1 MEKKKELRYLT
12 FMKDNDISLSDLPKE
27 IKLKINALKP
37 TIARF
42 NQSNPPSEKLEEA
55 IIKQDVII
63 AEMIAD
69 YIEKDL
75 PDAPEKVEEE
85 VVEEVKEEVKESIVE
100 SVEKPIEN
108 VDPIP
113 VVIEEVIEEVIAPV
127 IVAPVVET
135 RVRKYD
141 EGTLEQE
148 KEILLEC
155 QKNNGF
161 IDEANLL
168 RILNKGKWDI
178 SISNEYVYSIVVRKV
193 YSKPLYKLVS

>member
-12 FMKDNDISLSDLPKE
+12 FMKDNDISLNELPKE

-55 IIKQDVII
+55 IIKQDIVI

-75 PDAPEKVEEE
+75 PDAPDSNEETEQVSEEAKE
-85 VVEEVKEEVKESIVE
+85 VIIE

-108 VDPIP
+108 VAPIP
-113 VVIEEVIEEVIAPV
+113 VVVEETV
-127 IVAPVVET
+127 VATPVVET
-135 RVRKYD
+135 RVRKYK

>member
-12 FMKDNDISLSDLPKE
+12 FMKDNDISLNDLPKE

-42 NQSNPPSEKLEEA
+42 NNSNPPSEKLEEA
-55 IIKQDVII
+55 IIKQDIVI

-69 YIEKDL
+69 YMEKDL
-75 PDAPEKVEEE
+75 PDAPDSTEEVEQIVEEE
-85 VVEEVKEEVKESIVE
+85 KEVVIE

-113 VVIEEVIEEVIAPV
+113 VVIEEPV
-127 IVAPVVET
+127 IVAPLIET

-168 RILNKGKWDI
+168 RILNKDKWNI
-178 SISNEYVYSIVVRKV
+178 SLSNEYVYSIIVRKV
-193 YSKPLYKLVS
+193 YSKPLYKLVV

>member
-12 FMKDNDISLSDLPKE
+12 FMKDNDISLNDLPKE

-55 IIKQDVII
+55 IIKQDIVI

-69 YIEKDL
+69 YMEKDL
-75 PDAPEKVEEE
+75 PDAPEKQEE
-85 VVEEVKEEVKESIVE
+85 VEKAVEEVKEVVIE

-108 VDPIP
+108 VAPIP
-113 VVIEEVIEEVIAPV
+113 VVLEEPV

-168 RILNKGKWDI
+168 RILGKSKWEI
-178 SISNEYVYSIVVRKV
+178 SMSNEYVYSIRVRKV

>member
-12 FMKDNDISLSDLPKE
+12 FMKDNDISLNDLPKE

-42 NQSNPPSEKLEEA
+42 NNSNPPSEKLEEA
-55 IIKQDVII
+55 IIKQDIVI

-69 YIEKDL
+69 YMEKDL
-75 PDAPEKVEEE
+75 PDAPEE
-85 VVEEVKEEVKESIVE
+85 VIEEVKEKDKQEEVVE
-100 SVEKPIEN
+100 SVEKPVEN
-108 VDPIP
+108 VEPIP
-113 VVIEEVIEEVIAPV
+113 VIIEEPVVI
-127 IVAPVVET
+127 APVVET
-135 RVRKYD
+135 RVRKYKD
-141 EGTLEQE
+141 GTLEQE

-161 IDEANLL
+161 IDESNLL
-168 RILNKGKWDI
+168 RILNKGKWDV
-178 SISNEYVYSIVVRKV
+178 SISNEYVYSIVVIKV

>member
-12 FMKDNDISLSDLPKE
+12 FMKDNDISLNDLPKE

-55 IIKQDVII
+55 IIKQDIVI

-75 PDAPEKVEEE
+75 PDSPEEVEEA
-85 VVEEVKEEVKESIVE
+85 KEIVIE

-108 VDPIP
+108 VAPIS
-113 VVIEEVIEEVIAPV
+113 VVIEEPV
-127 IVAPVVET
+127 AVSPVVET
-135 RVRKYD
+135 RVRKYKD
-141 EGTLEQE
+141 GTLEQE

-168 RILNKGKWDI
+168 RILNKGKWDV

>member
-12 FMKDNDISLSDLPKE
+12 FMKDNGISLSDLPKE

-69 YIEKDL
+69 YMEKDL
-75 PDAPEKVEEE
+75 PDAPEE
-85 VVEEVKEEVKESIVE
+85 VIEEVKEVIVE

-108 VDPIP
+108 VAPTP
-113 VVIEEVIEEVIAPV
+113 VIIEEPV
-127 IVAPVVET
+127 IIAPVVET
-135 RVRKYD
+135 RVRKYSD
-141 EGTLEQE
+141 GTLEQE

-161 IDEANLL
+161 IDESNLL
-168 RILNKGKWDI
+168 RILNKGKWDV

>member
-12 FMKDNDISLSDLPKE
+12 FMKDNDISLNDLPKE

-42 NQSNPPSEKLEEA
+42 NNSNPPSEKLEEA
-55 IIKQDVII
+55 IIKQDIVI

-69 YIEKDL
+69 YMEKDL
-75 PDAPEKVEEE
+75 PDAPEE
-85 VVEEVKEEVKESIVE
+85 VIEEVKEKDKQEEVVE
-100 SVEKPIEN
+100 SVEKPVEN
-108 VDPIP
+108 VEPIP
-113 VVIEEVIEEVIAPV
+113 VIIEEPVVI
-127 IVAPVVET
+127 APVVET
-135 RVRKYD
+135 RVRKYKD
-141 EGTLEQE
+141 GTLEQE

-161 IDEANLL
+161 IDESNLL
-168 RILNKGKWDI
+168 RILNKGKWDV

>member
-12 FMKDNDISLSDLPKE
+12 FMKDNDISLNDLPKE

-42 NQSNPPSEKLEEA
+42 NNSNPPSEKLEEA
-55 IIKQDVII
+55 IIKQDIVI

-69 YIEKDL
+69 YMEKDL
-75 PDAPEKVEEE
+75 PDAPEEVIEDVKEKEKQEE
-85 VVEEVKEEVKESIVE
+85 VVE
-100 SVEKPIEN
+100 SVEKPVEN
-108 VDPIP
+108 VEPIP
-113 VVIEEVIEEVIAPV
+113 VIIEEPVVI
-127 IVAPVVET
+127 APVVET
-135 RVRKYD
+135 RVRKYKD
-141 EGTLEQE
+141 GTLEQE

-161 IDEANLL
+161 IDESNLL
-168 RILNKGKWDI
+168 RILNKGKWDV

>member
-12 FMKDNDISLSDLPKE
+12 FMKDNDISLNDLPKE

-55 IIKQDVII
+55 IIKQDIVI

-69 YIEKDL
+69 YMEKDL
-75 PDAPEKVEEE
+75 PDAPDSDSNEEAKQ
-85 VVEEVKEEVKESIVE
+85 VVEEVKEVVIE

-108 VDPIP
+108 VDTIP
-113 VVIEEVIEEVIAPV
+113 VVIEETIV
-127 IVAPVVET
+127 VAPVVEK

-141 EGTLEQE
+141 EETLEQ
-148 KEILLEC
+148 
-155 QKNNGF
+155 
-161 IDEANLL
+161 
-168 RILNKGKWDI
+168 
-178 SISNEYVYSIVVRKV
+178 
-193 YSKPLYKLVS
+193 

>member
-113 VVIEEVIEEVIAPV
+113 VVIEEPV
-127 IVAPVVET
+127 IIAPVVET
-135 RVRKYD
+135 RVRKYN

-161 IDEANLL
+161 IDEPNLL
-168 RILNKGKWDI
+168 RILNKGKWDV
-178 SISNEYVYSIVVRKV
+178 SVSNEYIYSIVLRKV

>member
-12 FMKDNDISLSDLPKE
+12 FMKDNDVSLNDLPKE

-42 NQSNPPSEKLEEA
+42 NQSNPPSDKLEEA
-55 IIKQDVII
+55 IIKQDIVI

-75 PDAPEKVEEE
+75 PDAPDSNEEDEQVVEALKE
-85 VVEEVKEEVKESIVE
+85 VVIE
-100 SVEKPIEN
+100 SVKKPIEN

-113 VVIEEVIEEVIAPV
+113 VVIEEPV
-127 IVAPVVET
+127 IVTPVVET
-135 RVRKYD
+135 RVRKYKD
-141 EGTLEQE
+141 GTLEQE

-161 IDEANLL
+161 IDESNLL
-168 RILNKGKWDI
+168 RILNKGKWDV